1 MKTTRSGS
9 HLFIFLAQTS
19 DFNQRGF
26 GPIGGLMSPLLKE
39 AMKREQAFRA
49 IETRKNDFTEDE
61 LKVNWL
67 DGLGVVFV
75 LISLFLILNFI

>member
-1 MKTTRSGS
+1 
-9 HLFIFLAQTS
+9 
-19 DFNQRGF
+19 
-26 GPIGGLMSPLLKE
+26 MSPLLKE
-39 AMKREQAFRA
+39 ALKREQAFRA

-75 LISLFLILNFI
+75 LVALFVVLNFLSGVIYGRYC

>member
-1 MKTTRSGS
+1 
-9 HLFIFLAQTS
+9 
-19 DFNQRGF
+19 
-26 GPIGGLMSPLLKE
+26 MSPLLKE

-75 LISLFLILNFI
+75 LVALFLVLNFI